1 MKESERAD
9 QWVDMAVAPTPVID
23 TLFHSHPATDR
34 NEDDADEDDMQKDR
48 GSEDIVLLG
57 RHLHNL
63 FALPS
68 C

>member
-1 MKESERAD
+1 
-9 QWVDMAVAPTPVID
+9 MAVAPTPVID